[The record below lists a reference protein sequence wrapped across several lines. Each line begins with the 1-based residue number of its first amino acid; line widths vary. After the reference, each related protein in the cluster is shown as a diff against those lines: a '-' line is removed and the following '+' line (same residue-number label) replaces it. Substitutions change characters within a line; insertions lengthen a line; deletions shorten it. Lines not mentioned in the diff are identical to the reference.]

1 MARPDNKSQAQDEF
15 LEKLVAVNRTA
26 KVVKGGRQFGF
37 TALTVVGDGAGRVGF
52 GFGKAREVP
61 VAISKAMAQA
71 RKNMVNVALK
81 NDTLHFAIKGAHGA
95 TMVYMQPASDG
106 TGVIAGGGMRAVLEC
121 AGVRNVLAKSY
132 GSRNPINVVRA
143 TVNALANVNSPE
155 TIAAKRGKTARRD
168 PGLIRTELRHGEQ
181 TDQGHAGEEPRGP
194 VEEHLGVGTR
204 ARPAQAAPDGRS
216 RRHAAEPR
224 NDLRRDHLL
233 KVQE

>member
-1 MARPDNKSQAQDEF
+1 MARPDKQNQAQDDF

-71 RKNMVNVALK
+71 RRNMVPVALK
-81 NDTLHFAIKGAHGA
+81 NDTLHFAMHGTHGA
-95 TMVYMQPASDG
+95 TKVYMQPASDG

-143 TVNALANVNSPE
+143 TVNALAGAKSPE
-155 TIAAKRGKTARRD
+155 DIAAKRGKT
-168 PGLIRTELRHGEQ
+168 L
-181 TDQGHAGEEPRGP
+181 EEI
-194 VEEHLGVGTR
+194 L
-204 ARPAQAAPDGRS
+204 S
-216 RRHAAEPR
+216 
-224 NDLRRDHLL
+224 
-233 KVQE
+233 